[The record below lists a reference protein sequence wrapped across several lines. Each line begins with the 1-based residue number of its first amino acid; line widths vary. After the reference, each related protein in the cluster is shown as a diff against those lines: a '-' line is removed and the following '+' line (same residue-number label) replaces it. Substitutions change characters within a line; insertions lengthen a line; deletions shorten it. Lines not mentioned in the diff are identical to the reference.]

1 MTIKSLHHLCIQT
14 DKYEESIKFYTCIL
28 GFQIVNESKNF
39 HTRDYNTWL
48 KLGDTL
54 IEMQTPKK
62 GDEFLKFNK
71 LSSGLVHM
79 CFLVDNIEDE
89 LERIKSKGFTDFKMK
104 GKKEIYTVGNG
115 KLFKLSAP
123 EGTIIEFRDN
133 PLIE

>member
-14 DKYEESIKFYTCIL
+14 DKYDESIEFYTNIL
-28 GFQIVNESKNF
+28 GFEIVNVSKNF

-48 KLGDTL
+48 KLGDKL

-62 GDEFLKFNK
+62 GDEFLKFDK
-71 LSSGLVHM
+71 LNMGLVHM
-79 CFLVDNIEDE
+79 CFLVDNIEGE
-89 LERIKSKGFTDFKMK
+89 LEKIKNKGFTDFKMK
-104 GKKEIYTVGNG
+104 GKEEIYTVGNG